1 MALETKELLLD
12 GYKNSK
18 GEMEERLYILTQ
30 LPATKGLEVQLKLDS
45 GVFSADLVREVVSMS
60 TALGSVKLEGK
71 RYEEHFAGRYA
82 HLMKLFNE
90 ILDFNFGENFP
101 EGVSEEQ

>member
-1 MALETKELLLD
+1 MLETKELLLNN
-12 GYKNSK
+12 YRNSK
-18 GEMEERLYILTQ
+18 GEMEDRLYVLTQ

-60 TALGSVKLEGK
+60 TYLGSVKLEGK
-71 RYEEHFAGRYA
+71 RYEEHFAGRYK
-82 HLMKLFNE
+82 HLMELFNA

-101 EGVSEEQ
+101 EDVSEEQ